1 MNTPLSWIKEMV
13 PELDCSPAEYMDAMT
28 LSGTKAESVE
38 YFDENLDKI
47 IVGKINKIEQH
58 PDADKL
64 VICQVQV
71 DEAGKEVQIVTGAPN
86 VFEGAVVPVV
96 LDGGKV
102 ACDHSGNRAA
112 GGFEIKAGKLRGV
125 DSYGMMC
132 SIDELGRDK
141 TYYPEV
147 DEEGLYIFN
156 KIEGGSELKT
166 GSDSL
171 EAIGLRD
178 ALVLY

>member
-13 PELDCSPAEYMDAMT
+13 PELDCSPAEYMDALT

-38 YFDENLDKI
+38 YFDKNLDKI
-47 IVGKINKIEQH
+47 IVGKINKIAPH

-64 VICQVQV
+64 VICQVQI

-86 VFEGAVVPVV
+86 AFEGAVVPVV

-102 ACDHSGNRAA
+102 ACDQSGNKPAE
-112 GGFEIKAGKLRGV
+112 GFDIKAGKLRGE

-132 SIDELGRDK
+132 SIDELGREK
-141 TYYPEV
+141 TYYPEA

-156 KIEGGSELKT
+156 KI
-166 GSDSL
+166 
-171 EAIGLRD
+171 
-178 ALVLY
+178 

>member
-71 DEAGKEVQIVTGAPN
+71 DEAGKEVQIVTGAQN
-86 VFEGAVVPVV
+86 VSVGDVVPVA
-96 LDGGKV
+96 LHKSTLPG
-102 ACDHSGNRAA
+102 
-112 GGFEIKAGKLRGV
+112 EIKITKGKLRGV
-125 DSYGMMC
+125 ESNGMMC
-132 SIDELGRDK
+132 SC
-141 TYYPEV
+141 
-147 DEEGLYIFN
+147 
-156 KIEGGSELKT
+156 SELNIPLT
-166 GSDSL
+166 L
-171 EAIGLRD
+171 IGNQIEDRNND
-178 ALVLY
+178 IRKSV